1 MNLGDIYA
9 DARSLDEFVAGSAT
23 ARKEYTSLVSDFKNT
38 EGKTRRSI
46 GDNITKQDDS
56 MDILK
61 QFTGNLDS
69 DSFYSTYITNGSEGL
84 FFTLRTQ
91 FVDAQVKAGKTTDD
105 AEKLFDGAVGRLI
118 AKGFQNRGGLAPVAT
133 AQLPALQRDLPVARA
148 FMTPEN
154 MLDDIR
160 DHRKQLVAAL
170 GEEHVDYMNN
180 IAKFLVRGKS
190 QSVGLDGATSGY
202 SLQEGLS
209 RLYNISRGMVSPLY
223 VSSEFMV
230 RLASRSN
237 IDLLEMAAG
246 NKDAAGIISK
256 MFSTPE
262 LVSRQDVATFD
273 AALREFVFTEMA
285 RRDLYMP
292 ELNEIFLLPEESTN
306 EENE

>member
-1 MNLGDIYA
+1 M
-9 DARSLDEFVAGSAT
+9 
-23 ARKEYTSLVSDFKNT
+23 
-38 EGKTRRSI
+38 
-46 GDNITKQDDS
+46 
-56 MDILK
+56 
-61 QFTGNLDS
+61 
-69 DSFYSTYITNGSEGL
+69 
-84 FFTLRTQ
+84 
-91 FVDAQVKAGKTTDD
+91 
-105 AEKLFDGAVGRLI
+105 
-118 AKGFQNRGGLAPVAT
+118 AT

-154 MLDDIR
+154 MLNDIR

-223 VSSEFMV
+223 VTSEFMV

-256 MFSTPE
+256 MFATPE

-292 ELNEIFLLPEESTN
+292 ELNEMFLLPEESN